1 MKFQIPFYRNFKY
14 FDKDKI
20 QILINYKPDIK
31 KLDNFINQYK
41 DYRII
46 IAFGEEE
53 DKKGGFILNDYKI
66 IQVLLQKYPDV
77 DLVVRMSTY
86 DQVVEEDLNKYNIPH
101 YYQYIC
107 CDWEDLLGFCSLNI
121 TDIRIGGNLA
131 FLLEFTKEIAKKNNI
146 QLRCICNF
154 CEQKWQ
160 SIPSIKNFFIR
171 PEDIPLYSNYI
182 DTFEFMPY
190 DKNTNYNVL
199 YEIYGIKHKW
209 LGKLKEIIINY
220 QGEEDNKTLIPE
232 FGQYRSR
239 CQRKCLIDNNFCKIC
254 DRIIELSKVL
264 NDKNIILI

>member
-1 MKFQIPFYRNFKY
+1 M
-14 FDKDKI
+14 
-20 QILINYKPDIK
+20 

-53 DKKGGFILNDYKI
+53 ETKGGLIFKDYEI
-66 IQVLLQKYPDV
+66 IQALIQKYSNV
-77 DLVVRMSTY
+77 NIVVRIPTY
-86 DQVVEEDLNKYNIPH
+86 HKTIEEDLNKYNIPH

-131 FLLEFTKEIAKKNNI
+131 FLLEFTKEITEKYHIKI
-146 QLRCICNF
+146 RCICNF

-160 SIPSIKNFFIR
+160 VIPSIKNFFIR
-171 PEDIPLYSNYI
+171 PEDIPLYANYI
-182 DTFEFMPY
+182 DVFEFMPY
-190 DKNTNYNVL
+190 GKNTNFNTL

-209 LGKLKEIIINY
+209 LGELKEIIVNY
-220 QGEEDNKTLIPE
+220 QGDENNKTLIPE
-232 FGQYRSR
+232 FGTYRLR
-239 CQRKCLIDNNFCKIC
+239 CQRKCLIDNNSCKIC

-264 NDKNIILI
+264 SDKNIILI